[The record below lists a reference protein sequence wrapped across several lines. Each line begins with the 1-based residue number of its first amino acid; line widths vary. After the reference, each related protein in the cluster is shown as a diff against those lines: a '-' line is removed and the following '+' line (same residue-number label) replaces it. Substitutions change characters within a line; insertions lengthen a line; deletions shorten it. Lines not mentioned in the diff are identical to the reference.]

1 MDERF
6 FRLFAQPT
14 NLYCAGSPVII
25 VSGELYKDNL
35 TGGIF
40 AQCVFRNA
48 ARLPIKALTARFQP
62 LDTTGAPLGRPGEY
76 QYLDLMAPRDV
87 FFGQESPVYLPD
99 STTRGF
105 KLSIGRVV
113 FADNSVWTPDEDAAW
128 EQLPMPEP
136 LAAKLGDAELMRQ
149 YALKYGADSAV
160 TYAEFKDLWR
170 CNCGA
175 INHEDEPACFRCGKE
190 RAAIASPD
198 LEALKS
204 ERDERLKHEA
214 EMAEKARAEAE
225 ERKKANVKK
234 AKKLAKII
242 TPIVILLIAGAI
254 YLGWY
259 MNKSDEYDAALA
271 LLEAGEEEEAVEAF
285 TALGSFKDSR
295 QQIYNLAAAKLEDGD
310 YDGAAELFT
319 GLGDYEDSADQVN
332 NVWYTKA
339 DRLLAGIDKSVTV
352 STLSDY
358 DEAYELFSGLG
369 DYSDS
374 AERAAAVQAEAEEY
388 KQDVYD
394 ECFELIESG
403 NVETAKN
410 YFKALGEFGYKDS
423 AEIFEEIE
431 RQEDVL
437 DLIHDNYFTYKDKRV
452 PMHLPD
458 IQEALNSLETGNYG
472 LLLESDAQPYQN
484 FIDMYLPFYGK
495 FELVDSSPIVYNA
508 IKIFDAT
515 PNKTY
520 EFTQYGEGNDRYY
533 LEIEYYG
540 ANTELD
546 SMEFVCT
553 YGYTNFSGETS
564 SDIYG
569 EVNYSLTLTDEGN
582 VRITANF
589 EDDYGN
595 EYTQWIELA
604 KVEE

>member
-225 ERKKANVKK
+225 ERKKASVKK

-271 LLEAGEEEEAVEAF
+271 LLEAGEEEEAAEAF

-295 QQIYNLAAAKLEDGD
+295 QQIYNIAAAKLENGD

-339 DRLLAGIDKSVTV
+339 DRLA
-352 STLSDY
+352 
-358 DEAYELFSGLG
+358 
-369 DYSDS
+369 
-374 AERAAAVQAEAEEY
+374 
-388 KQDVYD
+388 
-394 ECFELIESG
+394 
-403 NVETAKN
+403 
-410 YFKALGEFGYKDS
+410 
-423 AEIFEEIE
+423 
-431 RQEDVL
+431 
-437 DLIHDNYFTYKDKRV
+437 
-452 PMHLPD
+452 
-458 IQEALNSLETGNYG
+458 
-472 LLLESDAQPYQN
+472 
-484 FIDMYLPFYGK
+484 
-495 FELVDSSPIVYNA
+495 
-508 IKIFDAT
+508 
-515 PNKTY
+515 
-520 EFTQYGEGNDRYY
+520 
-533 LEIEYYG
+533 
-540 ANTELD
+540 
-546 SMEFVCT
+546 
-553 YGYTNFSGETS
+553 
-564 SDIYG
+564 
-569 EVNYSLTLTDEGN
+569 
-582 VRITANF
+582 
-589 EDDYGN
+589 
-595 EYTQWIELA
+595 
-604 KVEE
+604 